1 MSANL
6 TLAVKSIKSIDDSTE
21 WGSDAPY
28 VLVTAANLKAL
39 PPQVEVTLYGPW
51 SDVDKG
57 ETHGTLVL
65 PEGTPK
71 AVADVFAATNVMR
84 QPFWGL
90 DNKTAMEIHSPN
102 DVAFIVSVMERDD
115 GKPGA
120 LRTMVKLA
128 AVGSLAGS
136 MGMSRATR
144 VQKMIAD
151 IKGVIKT
158 PTGAPNFDDVVGTHE
173 LTLTATDLERPASGT
188 RVKKLNFSGGD
199 EGTFEVAFELKY
211 AS

>member
-6 TLAVKSIKSIDDSTE
+6 TLAVKSIKSVNDSTE
-21 WGSDAPY
+21 WGSDEPY
-28 VLVTAANLKAL
+28 VLVTAANLKAV

-65 PEGTPK
+65 PPNTPQ
-71 AVADVFAATNVMR
+71 AIVNVFAASNVMR

-90 DNKTAMEIHSPN
+90 DNKTATEIDSPN
-102 DVAFIVSVMERDD
+102 DVAFVVSVMENDD
-115 GKPGA
+115 GKPNT

-128 AVGSLAGS
+128 AIGSLAGS
-136 MGMSRATR
+136 IGMPRATR

-151 IKGVIKT
+151 INGVIHT
-158 PTGAPNFDDVVGTHE
+158 PTGFPNFDDVVGTHE
-173 LTLTATDLERPASGT
+173 LALTAADLERPSTGT
-188 RVKKLNFSGGD
+188 RVKKLNFAGGD